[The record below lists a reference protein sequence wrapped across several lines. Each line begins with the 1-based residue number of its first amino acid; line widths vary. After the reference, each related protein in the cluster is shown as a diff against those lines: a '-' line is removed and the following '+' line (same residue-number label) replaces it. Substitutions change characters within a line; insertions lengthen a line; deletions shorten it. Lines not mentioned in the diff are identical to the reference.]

1 MLVHIHMPS
10 HAVPELALAV
20 ATGAVASYPGVVYE
34 GDAAIVVYL
43 RRLLN

>member
-10 HAVPELALAV
+10 HVVPELALAD

-34 GDAAIVVYL
+34 GDAAIAVYL
-43 RRLLN
+43 RRL